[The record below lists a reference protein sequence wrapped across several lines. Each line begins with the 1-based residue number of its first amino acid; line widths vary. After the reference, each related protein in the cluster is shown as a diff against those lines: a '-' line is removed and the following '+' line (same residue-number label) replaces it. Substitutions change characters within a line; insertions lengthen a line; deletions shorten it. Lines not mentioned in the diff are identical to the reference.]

1 MSTITP
7 TAFPAIT
14 TSVQPVEME
23 FEYTDDVQME
33 DVFPVYMEFEY
44 TDDDIE
50 MEDVFPV
57 DMEIDDVDMV
67 DPMDEMLSLFYYMTL
82 S

>member
-1 MSTITP
+1 MSTITAA
-7 TAFPAIT
+7 TAIT
-14 TSVQPVEME
+14 SEPVEME

-33 DVFPVYMEFEY
+33 DVFPVFMELEY
-44 TDDDIE
+44 TDDCE